1 MQSWKTSSPMPT
13 TMPACDLPDLNV
25 WLALTD
31 PDHQHHEKARRY
43 WEAEAA
49 PQVAFC
55 RVTMLGLLRLLT
67 HPKVMHGSPFTPEE
81 AWLAYRSF
89 LALPEVAFLS
99 ENPLLERQ
107 FVAWTDTATFAHQRW
122 TDAWL
127 AAQAFTTGSRLV
139 SFDSDFLTFPGLS
152 FLHLTAS

>member
-1 MQSWKTSSPMPT
+1 MPT

-31 PDHQHHEKARRY
+31 PDHQHHERARRY

-99 ENPLLERQ
+99 ENPLVERQ
-107 FVAWTDTATFAHQRW
+107 FVAWTDTATFAHQNW

-127 AAQAFTTGSRLV
+127 AAMAFTTGFRLV
-139 SFDSDFLTFPGLS
+139 SFDSDFLAFPGLS

>member
-1 MQSWKTSSPMPT
+1 
-13 TMPACDLPDLNV
+13 MPACDLPDLNV

-31 PDHQHHEKARRY
+31 PDHQHHERARRY

-49 PQVAFC
+49 PQLAFC

-67 HPKVMHGSPFTPEE
+67 HPKVMHGSPFTPTE

-89 LALPEVAFLS
+89 LALPEVAFLP

-107 FVAWTDTATFAHQRW
+107 FVAWTDTATFTHQNW

-139 SFDSDFLTFPGLS
+139 SFDSDFLAFPGLS

>member
-1 MQSWKTSSPMPT
+1 MPT
-13 TMPACDLPDLNV
+13 IMPACDLPDLNV

>member
-1 MQSWKTSSPMPT
+1 
-13 TMPACDLPDLNV
+13 
-25 WLALTD
+25 
-31 PDHQHHEKARRY
+31 
-43 WEAEAA
+43 
-49 PQVAFC
+49 
-55 RVTMLGLLRLLT
+55 MLGLLRLLT

-107 FVAWTDTATFAHQRW
+107 FVAWTDTATFAYQRW

>member
-1 MQSWKTSSPMPT
+1 
-13 TMPACDLPDLNV
+13 MPARDLPDLNV

-31 PDHQHHEKARRY
+31 PDHQHHERARRY
-43 WEAEAA
+43 WETEAA
-49 PQVAFC
+49 PQLAFC
-55 RVTMLGLLRLLT
+55 RVTMQGLLRLLT
-67 HPKVMHGSPFTPEE
+67 HPKVMHGLPFTPTE

-99 ENPLLERQ
+99 ENPRLELQ
-107 FVAWTDTATFAHQRW
+107 FAAWTDTATFTPHRW

-139 SFDSDFLTFPGLS
+139 SFDLDFLAFPGLS